1 MPKNIESVK
10 LRNFIIVWIG
20 QLISTL
26 GSSMTN
32 FATTIWAW
40 ELTGEATAL
49 TLVGFFYLLPTI
61 FIAPISGVIVDRF
74 SRKWLMISGDTVAVG
89 MTVVILLLYLTN
101 NLQIWHLYLQSAI
114 VGSFNQFQRLAY
126 SASVA
131 LMIPKKHYARASSM
145 EFISGYGSEI
155 LAPSLAGFL
164 YRVIGFAGI
173 SLIDIITFAIAI
185 STVIGVHIPQP
196 SFTEEEQQNRPPI
209 LQELGFG
216 WRYIQARKGLL
227 ALLVLSLLFWFP
239 HDLGD
244 ALYSPMILARSGNDI
259 VVLGSLA
266 SAAGLGG
273 MTGAIIF
280 TTWGGFKRRIKGVL
294 LGMVGAGISKIF
306 FGLSPTPLIWIPAQ
320 FCSSFNFPMNG
331 SSETA
336 IWLAKVPP
344 NLQGRVFA
352 ARLLFLQLVSAF
364 AHLIAGPLADRIFE
378 PAMKSKNLFTSI
390 LGRIFGTGAGAGMS
404 VLYVL
409 CALCMLIVGVCGYQF
424 RILRN
429 LEKSIPDGD
438 LPDIEQPTLH

>member
-1 MPKNIESVK
+1 MSKNIESAK

-20 QLISTL
+20 QFVSSL
-26 GSSMTN
+26 GSSMTS

-40 ELTGEATAL
+40 EVTGEATSL

-74 SRKWLMISGDTVAVG
+74 NRKWLMIIGDAVSIG
-89 MTVVILLLYLTN
+89 MTFVIFLLYLTN

-114 VGSFNQFQRLAY
+114 VGSFNQLQRLAY
-126 SASVA
+126 SASVV
-131 LMIPKKHYARASSM
+131 LMIPKKHYSRASSM

-164 YRVIGFAGI
+164 YRIIGFAGI
-173 SLIDIITFAIAI
+173 SLIDIITFAVAI
-185 STVIGVHIPQP
+185 STVIWVHIPQP
-196 SFTEEEQQNRPPI
+196 SFTETEQQNRPPI

-227 ALLVLSLLFWFP
+227 ALLFVSLLFWLP

-244 ALYSPMILARSGNDI
+244 ALYSPMILARSGNNTLA
-259 VVLGSLA
+259 LGSLA

-273 MTGAIIF
+273 VTGAIII
-280 TTWGGFKRRIKGVL
+280 TTWGGFKPRIKGVL

-306 FGLSPTPLIWIPAQ
+306 FGLSRTPLVWIPAQ
-320 FCSSFNFPMNG
+320 FCSSFNFPING

-352 ARLLFLQLVSAF
+352 TRSLFLQLVSAF
-364 AHLIAGPLADRIFE
+364 AYLIAGPLADRIFE
-378 PAMKSKNLFTSI
+378 PAMKSENLSTSI
-390 LGRIFGTGAGAGMS
+390 LARIFGTGTGAGMS
-404 VLYVL
+404 IIYVL

-424 RILRN
+424 RILHN
-429 LEKSIPDGD
+429 LEQSMPDGD
-438 LPDIEQPTLH
+438 S